1 MHSKSLIGLEYV
13 HCIYLCVC
21 CGGVV
26 GGLSVLMAIHI
37 SKAVRSGRHQILTII
52 GGVTENHSA
61 AQIPRHG
68 VHYCGDL
75 IG

>member
-1 MHSKSLIGLEYV
+1 MFIVYV
-13 HCIYLCVC
+13 CVC
-21 CGGVV
+21 VFW
-26 GGLSVLMAIHI
+26 GGLRVLMAIHI

-68 VHYCGDL
+68 VHD
-75 IG
+75 